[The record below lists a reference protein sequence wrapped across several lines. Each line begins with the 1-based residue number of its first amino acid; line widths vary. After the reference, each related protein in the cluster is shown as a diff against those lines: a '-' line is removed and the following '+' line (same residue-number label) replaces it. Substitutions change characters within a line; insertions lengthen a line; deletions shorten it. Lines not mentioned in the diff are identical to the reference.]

1 MLVLGRIGGSSAPSM
16 NLWIIKIAITV
27 RFLASIRAD
36 RMMAIWAITVHSDV
50 LDTDE
55 IMMIIGTVR
64 KKNSRKV

>member
-1 MLVLGRIGGSSAPSM
+1 M
-16 NLWIIKIAITV
+16 AITV

-50 LDTDE
+50 LDTEE

>member
-1 MLVLGRIGGSSAPSM
+1 M
-16 NLWIIKIAITV
+16 NLWIIKMAITV

-50 LDTDE
+50 LETEE